1 MEENFTKKEKKIEQE
16 KEDMLKVKNKELED
30 LRKEYN
36 KIVVS

>member
-30 LRKEYN
+30 
-36 KIVVS
+36 